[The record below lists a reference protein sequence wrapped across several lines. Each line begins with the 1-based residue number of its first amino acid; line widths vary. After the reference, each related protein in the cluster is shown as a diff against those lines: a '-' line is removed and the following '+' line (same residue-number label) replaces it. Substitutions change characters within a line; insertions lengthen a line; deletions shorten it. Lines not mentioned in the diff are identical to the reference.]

1 MIWREKIKYKTNT
14 LTLQIFLNLQTPP
27 YNPIKGEVG
36 QLSKKKR
43 VLCWFIYIISLN
55 PANKRV
61 NTEN

>member
-1 MIWREKIKYKTNT
+1 MNKVKFNDLKQMH
-14 LTLQIFLNLQTPP
+14 LQIFLNLQTPP

-55 PANKRV
+55 PANKLV